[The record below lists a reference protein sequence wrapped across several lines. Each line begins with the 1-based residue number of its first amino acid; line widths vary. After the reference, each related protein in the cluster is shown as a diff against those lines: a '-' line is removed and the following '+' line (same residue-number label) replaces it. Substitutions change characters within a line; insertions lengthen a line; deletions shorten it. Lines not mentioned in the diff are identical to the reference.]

1 MNRFVTLPLAAAIAV
16 TAVAGSAIGDG
27 HADKAAA
34 AAVKA
39 RQAQMQ
45 LQAYNI
51 GILGEMAKGAIPYD
65 ATTAAAAAKNL
76 DKLANFDQ
84 TLEWPAGTEQGAF
97 EGTRAAPAIWSD
109 NAGYLAEWE
118 KFASATGAMASAAG
132 TDLESL
138 QGAIGAVGA
147 SCGSCHKAYRGPEN

>member
-1 MNRFVTLPLAAAIAV
+1 MNRFVTLPLAAALAL
-16 TAVAGSAIGDG
+16 TAVVGTAIGDG

-45 LQAYNI
+45 LQAYNL
-51 GILGEMAKGAIPYD
+51 GILGEMAKGAVPYD
-65 ATTAAAAAKNL
+65 QAVAGAAANNL
-76 DKLANFDQ
+76 NQLANFDQ
-84 TLEWPAGTEQGAF
+84 TLEWPDGTVQGTF
-97 EGTRAAPAIWSD
+97 EGTRAAPAIWTD
-109 NAGYLAEWE
+109 AAGYASEWQ
-118 KFASATGAMASAAG
+118 KFASATGAMAAAAG
-132 TDLESL
+132 TDLASL